1 MQEMQET
8 EVQSLGWEDPPEE
21 EMAIHTAILVWKIPW
36 TEEPSVLQS
45 MGSHRTGHDWVSMKE
60 SYMHMKTCWHQ
71 AKFQLTSMQILIHLF
86 WMNCLE
92 KSFLL
97 HFIFIIIEWGNPN
110 ITKHEARMER
120 IDSFTYKNQMI
131 SHNNTINNLKTNL
144 KIHTYDQNS

>member
-21 EMAIHTAILVWKIPW
+21 EMAIHTAIVVWKIPW

-60 SYMHMKTCWHQ
+60 YYMHMKTCWHQ
-71 AKFQLTSMQILIHLF
+71 AKFQLTSMQILIHFVL
-86 WMNCLE
+86 NELPGE
-92 KSFLL
+92 
-97 HFIFIIIEWGNPN
+97 IIYITFYFYNNRMGNPN

-120 IDSFTYKNQMI
+120 IDSFTYKTQMI
-131 SHNNTINNLKTNL
+131 SLVKNTIT
-144 KIHTYDQNS
+144 